1 MREWTPEQLIL
12 LTRAQVIRVAGR
24 KEDGE
29 LRDFV
34 TVGNVVVQGSLF
46 VRSLHG
52 PGSRWFRGVTATGA
66 GAIEI
71 DGSVEDV
78 TFVPSTASLDAVNR
92 AYRSKYGDD
101 VNTRTITSAPATL
114 TTLQIERA

>member
-1 MREWTPEQLIL
+1 MPEWTPEQLES
-12 LTRAQVIRVAGR
+12 LTRTQVIRVAGR
-24 KEDGE
+24 KENGE
-29 LRDFV
+29 LRNFV
-34 TVGNVVVQGSLF
+34 TVGNVVIEGSVF

-52 PGSRWFRGVTATGA
+52 PESRWFRGVTATGT

-71 DGSVEDV
+71 DGSQEDV
-78 TFVPSTASLDAVNR
+78 TFVANTASLDAVNR